1 MRRLLRRLYSL
12 ATRTWYRRNY
22 YLSRI
27 WRKRVPPA
35 PLHSLPDGFAVH
47 TIGATGIRVIDNFL
61 APEEA
66 QYLIDAAKQEDMGR
80 SQVVYGGRAVNDDTR
95 TSSHHVV
102 YHRYKQDRRI
112 LPIIARGAMLAGV
125 PMDHAEQAYVCRY
138 SGGDYYY
145 GHYDFAKGF
154 LTEHRL
160 CTVLIY
166 LNDVEP
172 AHGGE
177 TFFRELNLAVR
188 PVACRAVCWTN
199 TNPDGSNHYEAMHA
213 ALPPVDCE
221 KWVVQLWFRPYKMF
235 DVQRALPALQTRPGE
250 PLTGADVL
258 PDGAWRLDTTT
269 AAAGREA

>member
-1 MRRLLRRLYSL
+1 MKTNLRKLLSQLKRW
-12 ATRTWYRRNY
+12 WYRRNY
-22 YLSRI
+22 HLAKL

-35 PLHSLPDGFAVH
+35 PMHYLPDGFAVH
-47 TIGATGIRVIDNFL
+47 RIGATGIRVIDNFL
-61 APEEA
+61 STDEA
-66 QYLIDAAKQEDMGR
+66 QRLIDSTNQENLDR
-80 SQVVYGGRAVNDDTR
+80 SQIVSGGQAIDDATR
-95 TSSHHVV
+95 TSSHHIV
-102 YHRYKQDRRI
+102 YHRYKQDPAM
-112 LPIIARGAMLAGV
+112 LSIIARGAMLAGV
-125 PMDHAEQAYVCRY
+125 PVDHAEQAYVCRY

-145 GHYDFAKGF
+145 GHYDFASGF

-188 PVACRAVCWTN
+188 PVTGRAVCWTN

-213 ALPPVDCE
+213 ALPPIDSE

-235 DVQRALPALQTRPGE
+235 NVNHALPPLQARPGK
-250 PLTGADVL
+250 PLSGNEQL
-258 PDGAWRLDTTT
+258 PAGAWTITQTVDK
-269 AAAGREA
+269 AV

>member
-1 MRRLLRRLYSL
+1 MMKRLIRKLYSQL
-12 ATRTWYRRNY
+12 TRLWYRRNY
-22 YLSRI
+22 YLAKL

-35 PLHSLPDGFAVH
+35 PLHNLPDGFSIN
-47 TIGATGIRVIDNFL
+47 TIGATGVRVIENFVS
-61 APEEA
+61 PEEA
-66 QYLIDAAKQEDMGR
+66 RMLIDSATEASLNR
-80 SQVVYGGRAVNDDTR
+80 SQVVYGGQAVDDDTR
-95 TSSHHVV
+95 TSSHHIV
-102 YHRYKQDRRI
+102 YHRYKQDPAV

-125 PMDHAEQAYVCRY
+125 PADHAEQAYVCRY

-145 GHYDFAKGF
+145 GHYDFANGF

-188 PVACRAVCWTN
+188 PVAGRAVCWTN

-213 ALPPVDCE
+213 ALPPIDAE

-235 DVQRALPALQTRPGE
+235 SVENTLPALQARPGK
-250 PLTGADVL
+250 PLTGDELL
-258 PDGAWRLDTTT
+258 PAGAWIL
-269 AAAGREA
+269 AESANKYP